1 MDCDHNKRSDTGW
14 RRPQRP
20 TPPGMNTDCCC
31 NSDMQIPMRP
41 AVRPQMQQPGGVL
54 PMQSDIPRQ
63 MIGMPI
69 GMGYVP
75 WQRWGQTYPLSQ
87 GFQRGTIFPEL
98 DLPFV
103 MGRCRG

>member
-1 MDCDHNKRSDTGW
+1 MDCNHNKRSESNW
-14 RRPQRP
+14 QCRPHRP

-31 NSDMQIPMRP
+31 GANMT
-41 AVRPQMQQPGGVL
+41 L
-54 PMQSDIPRQ
+54 PMQPAHQNTINIDLNQSQTMRQ
-63 MIGMPI
+63 DHMAGMVI

-75 WQRWGQTYPLSQ
+75 WQRWRQTYPLAQ
-87 GFQRGTIFPEL
+87 AFQRGTIFPEL